1 MELTRLLSQLD
12 NRMLGEM
19 FSEDT
24 IVRGSQYV
32 TRVGDIDV
40 QGPTLRALVRGTRPQ
55 PYQVT
60 VRLERREYFGE
71 RTLEIATRCSCPVG
85 NRCKHA
91 VGLLLAAKKQG
102 ELIERPRA
110 EVLRWAQT
118 LQKRLSEEPTGASR
132 KRAAPK
138 ESIAYLI
145 TPRGSQP
152 ADLRLLKAK
161 LTDRAGRDSTPGAD
175 SQPWFNFE
183 QALLKPPS
191 FVQDNDLPV
200 FRTLRDAIR
209 KRATSVF
216 VPFELRGADGLA
228 VLRAALD
235 TGRCFVRADEGSDDA
250 RALKPH

>member
-132 KRAAPK
+132 KRAVTRR
-138 ESIAYLI
+138 S
-145 TPRGSQP
+145 RRSS
-152 ADLRLLKAK
+152 R
-161 LTDRAGRDSTPGAD
+161 
-175 SQPWFNFE
+175 
-183 QALLKPPS
+183 
-191 FVQDNDLPV
+191 
-200 FRTLRDAIR
+200 
-209 KRATSVF
+209 
-216 VPFELRGADGLA
+216 
-228 VLRAALD
+228 
-235 TGRCFVRADEGSDDA
+235 
-250 RALKPH
+250 